1 MVERLEAATGT
12 KLPPGY
18 QEGLTPMFHVWEPL
32 RCSPRPLAFYL
43 GTELVALFTHMV
55 MTLLLGFKLLPNGVS
70 SRARSEAGASRA
82 ETAPKPGPP
91 SSTVQLYSL
100 GGHQRGSIP
109 RVPILFIHGKAALPF
124 KSCQSS
130 FPKNSFSLPPLL

>member
-1 MVERLEAATGT
+1 MEAAGLGDEPQHMVERLEAATGT

-55 MTLLLGFKLLPNGVS
+55 MMLLLGFKLLPNGVS
-70 SRARSEAGASRA
+70 SRARSEAAGASRG
-82 ETAPKPGPP
+82 ETAPKPGLPI
-91 SSTVQLYSL
+91 STVQLYTL
-100 GGHQRGSIP
+100 GRHQRGSSSQ
-109 RVPILFIHGKAALPF
+109 VPILFIHGKATLSR
-124 KSCQSS
+124 K
-130 FPKNSFSLPPLL
+130 PP